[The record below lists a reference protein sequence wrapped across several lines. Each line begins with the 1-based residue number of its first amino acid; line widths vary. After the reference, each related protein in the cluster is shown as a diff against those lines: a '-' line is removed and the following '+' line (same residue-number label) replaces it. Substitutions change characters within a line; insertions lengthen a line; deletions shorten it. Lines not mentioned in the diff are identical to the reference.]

1 MNLQKNA
8 LSAVEKP
15 FLSTKSVVSA
25 LLMLFRTLKTAIVIS
40 AGRRT
45 EGEKMS
51 KDITKQHITDCFNVL
66 CRKYPLDKITINMIV
81 ETAGVSKSTF
91 YRHFLDKYDVMNYN
105 YKRAL
110 DEIFSKNSCKSWNE
124 LFMGILSYIENDIDR
139 IRHSFLYLGE
149 NSYDKYVYEYSLNRM
164 NEKCLEKH
172 GRPLLP
178 DEIYTAKI
186 IIYGCVYAVKEWT
199 FSNKRIPKEELAL
212 QIDNAVPEQYKILL

>member
-1 MNLQKNA
+1 MQKNA

-15 FLSTKSVVSA
+15 FLSTKSVFSA

-81 ETAGVSKSTF
+81 EMAGVSKSTF

-105 YKRAL
+105 
-110 DEIFSKNSCKSWNE
+110 
-124 LFMGILSYIENDIDR
+124 
-139 IRHSFLYLGE
+139 
-149 NSYDKYVYEYSLNRM
+149 
-164 NEKCLEKH
+164 
-172 GRPLLP
+172 
-178 DEIYTAKI
+178 
-186 IIYGCVYAVKEWT
+186 
-199 FSNKRIPKEELAL
+199 
-212 QIDNAVPEQYKILL
+212 